1 MSGFR
6 IPFFKPPI
14 SEDDIEAVVQ
24 TLRSGWLTTGPNVAA
39 FEEELAAYSGAQH
52 VVALSS
58 CTAAMHLTLAAWG
71 VGPGD
76 EVITTP
82 TTFSATAAV
91 AVHLG
96 AKPVLAD
103 IREHDLNIDPEQ
115 VARAVTP
122 HTKAIIPVH
131 FGGEPCDMS
140 ALQEI
145 ADQHG
150 LKLLEDAAHAL
161 GTTYRETPV
170 GSISDAAAYSF
181 YATKTITTG
190 EGGALATNDP
200 DLAGRVRQLSN
211 HGISDDSWG
220 REEAGGSWRYDVREF
235 GYKNN
240 LTDIAAALGRSQL
253 KRIDELTAA
262 RTRAAKRYLA
272 NLADEPN
279 LILPGFDERNTHTWH
294 LFVVRVRAD
303 APVGR
308 NQVIA
313 GLTERG
319 IGTSVHFIPLH
330 LHTAFKDL
338 GYWREGDFPVA
349 ERVFEGA
356 ISLPMFPDITD
367 AEVDD
372 VCQSLRDI
380 LENR

>member
-14 SEDDIEAVVQ
+14 SEEDIEAVVR

-39 FEEELAAYSGAQH
+39 FEEELAAYSGAEH
-52 VVALSS
+52 VVAVSS

-76 EVITTP
+76 EVITSP

-122 HTKAIIPVH
+122 RTKAIIPVH
-131 FGGEPCDMS
+131 FGGEPCDMA
-140 ALQEI
+140 ALQDI
-145 ADQHG
+145 ADRHG

-190 EGGALATNDP
+190 EGGALATDDP
-200 DLAGRVRQLSN
+200 ELAARVHQLSN

-220 REEAGGSWRYDVREF
+220 REEAGGAWRYDVREF

-262 RTRAAKRYLA
+262 RTRAANRYLA
-272 NLADEPN
+272 NLADEPY
-279 LILPGFDERNTHTWH
+279 LTLPGFDERNTPTWH
-294 LFVVRVRAD
+294 LFVVRVDAG
-303 APVGR
+303 APVSR
-308 NQVIA
+308 NEVIA
-313 GLTERG
+313 GLSERG
-319 IGTSVHFIPLH
+319 IGASVHFIPLH
-330 LHTAFKDL
+330 MLTAFKAL
-338 GYWREGDFPVA
+338 GYWQEGDFPIA
-349 ERVFEGA
+349 ERAYEGTV
-356 ISLPMFPDITD
+356 SLPMFPDITD

-372 VCQSLRDI
+372 VCQALRDI
-380 LENR
+380 LA